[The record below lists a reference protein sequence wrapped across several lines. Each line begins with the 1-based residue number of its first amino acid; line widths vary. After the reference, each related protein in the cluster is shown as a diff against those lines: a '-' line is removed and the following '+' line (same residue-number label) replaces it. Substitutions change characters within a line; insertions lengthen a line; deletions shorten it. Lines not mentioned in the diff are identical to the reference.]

1 VRGASKR
8 EAQEAP
14 TPPQR
19 PIALIELITTA
30 ALALSTAVAATAVSI
45 GIARADV
52 LGAVTHGDTTPL
64 AIALCFGLLLVAM
77 GALTAVVAL
86 APRREWLGGVTAA
99 RPRRA
104 AVRFYLHSSLM
115 FAALMIGHHLAISA
129 L

>member
-1 VRGASKR
+1 MVKRLIVRAASKR

-64 AIALCFGLLLVAM
+64 AIALCFGLLLATM
-77 GALTAVVAL
+77 GVFTALVAL
-86 APRREWLGGVTAA
+86 APRRE
-99 RPRRA
+99 
-104 AVRFYLHSSLM
+104 
-115 FAALMIGHHLAISA
+115 
-129 L
+129 

>member
-1 VRGASKR
+1 MVKKLIVRGASKR

-14 TPPQR
+14 TPQHR

-64 AIALCFGLLLVAM
+64 AIALCFGLLLAAM
-77 GALTAVVAL
+77 GALTAVVAV
-86 APRREWLGGVTAA
+86 APRRE
-99 RPRRA
+99 
-104 AVRFYLHSSLM
+104 
-115 FAALMIGHHLAISA
+115 
-129 L
+129 